1 MGETDRKET
10 LADTA
15 IGQTKEKQYDTG
27 MAGKICYIG
36 MAHYGKRVCVKW
48 EYKTK

>member
-1 MGETDRKET
+1 MGKTDRKET

-15 IGQTKEKQYDTG
+15 IGQIKEKQYDTG